1 MSLRH
6 NEEEKKQWEEE
17 KRLAGVKYS
26 PIQKSEIREIW
37 RENGSIPKSKKRKTF
52 LLKLVLVGTFIKQC
66 IVEINNIFLPGAKE
80 EEERKEKELLKTRV
94 RELEEEVVKNWVIP
108 LKMLILRLL
117 EIGNNSGVD
126 RTTSVLLSMETQGG
140 KIERT
145 SKEIGRNA
153 GSCQK
158 SGFLIK
164 KRTLLSLSPFFP
176 RSYQVS
182 LQPPISLSFIRET

>member
-26 PIQKSEIREIW
+26 PIQKSVIRDIW

-94 RELEEEVVKNWVIP
+94 RELEEEVGEN
-108 LKMLILRLL
+108 
-117 EIGNNSGVD
+117 
-126 RTTSVLLSMETQGG
+126 
-140 KIERT
+140 
-145 SKEIGRNA
+145 
-153 GSCQK
+153 
-158 SGFLIK
+158 
-164 KRTLLSLSPFFP
+164 
-176 RSYQVS
+176 
-182 LQPPISLSFIRET
+182 